1 MMKKEGYKLNLMA
14 QFEPLVR
21 LRIFYRGH
29 GKQKKMRMSVKT
41 IFKISYEHNFTKY
54 YYIISLLLTN

>member
-1 MMKKEGYKLNLMA
+1 MMKKEGCKLNLMA

-29 GKQKKMRMSVKT
+29 GKQKKDENVCKNH
-41 IFKISYEHNFTKY
+41 IQNK
-54 YYIISLLLTN
+54 L

>member
-1 MMKKEGYKLNLMA
+1 MA

-29 GKQKKMRMSVKT
+29 GKQKNENVCKNHIQNK
-41 IFKISYEHNFTKY
+41 
-54 YYIISLLLTN
+54 L